1 MIEGGIVDCE
11 LVVLVL
17 KQVSGDNVEVIFL
30 LCVYCIMLVK
40 LVVSELFDIIGMC
53 FECCIFVVYK
63 DIFGGQLFGLIY
75 DYIYCLFD
83 FILLVNGEVLMLIIV
98 DSEQQLLLYVFSLLV
113 CQGLVKF
120 EEDSGVQLD
129 DIICML
135 LVYFCLCFFC
145 LQQLMCGD
153 EGYLLVLVYFI

>member
-30 LCVYCIMLVK
+30 LCVYCIILLW
-40 LVVSELFDIIGMC
+40 LVVSELINIVEMC

-63 DIFGGQLFGLIY
+63 DIFGGQLLGFIY

-83 FILLVNGEVLMLIIV
+83 FILLVNGEVL
-98 DSEQQLLLYVFSLLV
+98 F
-113 CQGLVKF
+113 
-120 EEDSGVQLD
+120 VQ
-129 DIICML
+129 
-135 LVYFCLCFFC
+135 
-145 LQQLMCGD
+145 
-153 EGYLLVLVYFI
+153 